1 MARHKLEIDPAI
13 LDSNLSPRA
22 IAKLLGVNVST
33 IYKHRREHRGFRMD
47 SAADHSVSEHTKSWS
62 ICFPP
67 LAAAKIEAAAK
78 TERIK
83 PQLWIKRRIME
94 MLGLPAFPQASP
106 NTPLWVIEHSQL
118 VATEYDLR
126 YYIYRNAALEA
137 IGQPFD
143 VKVARSWAVYYDAV
157 EDKLCPRDTA
167 PELYEA
173 FLAVWPHLQSSN
185 TL

>member
-1 MARHKLEIDPAI
+1 MARHKLEIDPA
-13 LDSNLSPRA
+13 LLESNLPVRT
-22 IAKLLGVNVST
+22 IAKLLGVFPST
-33 IYKHRREHRGFRMD
+33 VYKYRREHRGYKMD
-47 SAADHSVSEHTKSWS
+47 SPADHKASEHTKSWS
-62 ICFPP
+62 ICFPAK
-67 LAAAKIEAAAK
+67 AAAKIATAAK
-78 TERIK
+78 AEHLK
-83 PQLWIKRRIME
+83 PQLWIKRHIME

-106 NTPLWVIEHSQL
+106 RTPAWVIEHSRL

-143 VKVARSWAVYYDAV
+143 TKAARSWAVYYDAV

-173 FLAVWPHLQSSN
+173 FLAVWPHLQRDAK
-185 TL
+185 